1 MNENDRSCDEDAIYR
16 AAGEWWVRID
26 AGPLSRD
33 DRGAFDAWLA
43 ADPFHKVA
51 FDEVSGL
58 CDEAETMASWPT
70 GVAGAATRRPS
81 LAVVAGLLAAS
92 LALLVSFDELALLW
106 RADYRTGT
114 GETRVVALE
123 DGSHVELSAQSA
135 IAVNFRGRER
145 RLSLLAGEAFF
156 QAAPDRER
164 PFVVAAASGT
174 VTALGTAFD
183 IVLEDGGAK
192 VAVAE
197 HRVAVTSQ
205 GASRVVEEGRQSAFG
220 PGVTISVP
228 AAVDIG
234 RATAWRRG
242 KLVFVDRPLGEVVAI
257 LSRYHRGYV
266 VVPGAATRRL
276 SVTGVFDVGD
286 PLGALAEIERSL
298 DLRAIYLTDY
308 FVVLRG

>member
-1 MNENDRSCDEDAIYR
+1 MNENDRSLDEDAIHR
-16 AAGEWWVRID
+16 TAGEWWVKID

-33 DRGAFDAWLA
+33 DRAAFDAWLA
-43 ADPFHKVA
+43 DDPFNKVA

-58 CDEAETMASWPT
+58 CDEAQTIEPWPT
-70 GVAGAATRRPS
+70 GEAEVATRGSR

-92 LALLVSFDELALLW
+92 LALLVSFDELTLLW

-123 DGSHVELSAQSA
+123 DGSRVELSAKSA
-135 IAVNFRGRER
+135 ITVNFRGSER
-145 RLSLLAGEAFF
+145 RLSLLEGEAFF

-183 IVLEDGGAK
+183 IVLEDMGAK
-192 VAVAE
+192 VVVAE
-197 HRVAVTSQ
+197 HSVAVASQ
-205 GASRVVEEGRQSAFG
+205 GASQVVEEGRQSAFG
-220 PGVTISVP
+220 PGVAIGAP

-242 KLVFVDRPLGEVVAI
+242 KLVFVDRPLGEVIAI

-266 VVPGAATRRL
+266 VIPAASTRRL

-298 DLRAIYLTDY
+298 DLRAIYLTNY
-308 FVVLRG
+308 LVVLRG